1 MEEIKNEKSDIK
13 EQISIAKEILDEKN
27 EKLREAFEIVFN
39 GLKNPM
45 SINKEIKSELEL
57 FEKNLTKRIPKGVGE
72 AFFDEIIESAECLCG
87 NHMTPEMQENIKES
101 KKLFLD
107 EENIAILNPIKTAIK
122 NFEATGNY
130 EKISDDLISLKEK
143 LK

>member
-57 FEKNLTKRIPKGVGE
+57 FEKNLTK
-72 AFFDEIIESAECLCG
+72 
-87 NHMTPEMQENIKES
+87 KEFQ
-101 KKLFLD
+101 KEL
-107 EENIAILNPIKTAIK
+107 
-122 NFEATGNY
+122 
-130 EKISDDLISLKEK
+130 EK
-143 LK
+143 LSLMKLLNRRVFVWKSHDTRNARKH

>member
-57 FEKNLTKRIPKGVGE
+57 FEKNLTKKK
-72 AFFDEIIESAECLCG
+72 F
-87 NHMTPEMQENIKES
+87 QKE
-101 KKLFLD
+101 L
-107 EENIAILNPIKTAIK
+107 
-122 NFEATGNY
+122 
-130 EKISDDLISLKEK
+130 EK
-143 LK
+143 LSLMKLLNQQSVCVEIT

>member
-57 FEKNLTKRIPKGVGE
+57 FEKI
-72 AFFDEIIESAECLCG
+72 
-87 NHMTPEMQENIKES
+87 
-101 KKLFLD
+101 
-107 EENIAILNPIKTAIK
+107 
-122 NFEATGNY
+122 
-130 EKISDDLISLKEK
+130 
-143 LK
+143 